1 MTTNLLS
8 TFAENAGLGGFTFIL
23 GMVVIFV
30 GMLILV
36 IAVSTVGRVLAKDE
50 EKKNAKP
57 KNETVEEIAPQPQV
71 VENFDG
77 IPEDV
82 KVAII
87 AAVTA
92 YYTESGAKNEFT
104 VRKIKK
110 F

>member
-1 MTTNLLS
+1 MTANLLS
-8 TFAENAGLGGFTFIL
+8 TFAENAGIGGFTFIL
-23 GMVVIFV
+23 GMVVIFF
-30 GMLILV
+30 GMIILV
-36 IAVSTVGRVLAKDE
+36 LAVSLVGKIVSGAE
-50 EKKNAKP
+50 EKKNATPVKEERKEIAQP
-57 KNETVEEIAPQPQV
+57 VVSETVG
-71 VENFDG
+71 D

-110 F
+110 I